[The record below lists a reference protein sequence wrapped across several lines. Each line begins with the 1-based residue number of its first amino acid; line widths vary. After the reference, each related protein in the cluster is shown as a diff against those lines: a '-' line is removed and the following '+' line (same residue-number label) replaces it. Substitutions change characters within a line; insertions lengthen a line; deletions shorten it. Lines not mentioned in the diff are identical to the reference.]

1 MAGNSGGPWGGGGNS
16 GGGRQQPPS
25 GGGGGGRR
33 PDGDKPQIP
42 DIEDLMRKGQD
53 QLRVLMGGRGNGGG
67 TNGAGGGGG
76 GPRLTRGTVVIGA
89 GIALALWLA
98 ASFYTVRPEE
108 QSGELFLGEYS
119 STGGPGLN
127 FAPWPVVT
135 YEVVNVTSERTENI
149 GVRRSSG
156 NDSDGN
162 GLMLTT
168 DANIVDIGFQVVWNI
183 KDPAQSLFNI
193 RDPQL
198 TVQAPPLQTSPAA
211 QAMPQPPQ

>member
-98 ASFYTVRPEE
+98 STRYGPKNSRWNC
-108 QSGELFLGEYS
+108 S
-119 STGGPGLN
+119 S
-127 FAPWPVVT
+127 
-135 YEVVNVTSERTENI
+135 
-149 GVRRSSG
+149 
-156 NDSDGN
+156 
-162 GLMLTT
+162 
-168 DANIVDIGFQVVWNI
+168 ANIPR
-183 KDPAQSLFNI
+183 PAG
-193 RDPQL
+193 
-198 TVQAPPLQTSPAA
+198 PASISR
-211 QAMPQPPQ
+211 PGRW